1 MNYNMSTLD
10 YYYIDIGVNFA
21 GSEYTDKNITD
32 VLQDFYDNYGESVIS
47 ISNSPKEIPINKRLS
62 NLQLACKFYYTSGCH
77 PHHAKEN
84 PNFSAIENALLTD
97 SKCLCVGEIGL
108 DFNRMFSPKDIQ
120 IEVFERQ
127 IQIAKRLGKSMYL
140 HCRDAFSEFIECV
153 DKYKYYNGVVHCFT
167 GDKHEAN
174 EFVKRGFKLGIT
186 GWLLDKRR
194 NVELIKAVESVPIE
208 SLMIETDAP
217 FMALKKQ
224 KQSVPKNVLT
234 ISEEIARLKGI
245 DNEACA
251 RIIYQ
256 TTKSFFSI

>member
-1 MNYNMSTLD
+1 MTD

-21 GSEYTDKNITD
+21 GHRYTDEIITD

-47 ISNSPKEIPINKRLS
+47 ISNSHKEVPENKRLS
-62 NLQLACKFYYTSGCH
+62 TLSLACKFYYTAGCH
-77 PHHAKEN
+77 PHHANEK
-84 PNFSAIENALLTD
+84 PNFSVIENALLTD
-97 SKCLCVGEIGL
+97 PKCLCVGEIGL
-108 DFNRMFSPKDIQ
+108 DFNRNFSPKNIQ

-127 IQIAKRLGKSMYL
+127 IQLAKRLGKPMYL
-140 HCRDAFSEFIECV
+140 HCREAFDEFIECV

-167 GDKHEAN
+167 GNAHEAT

-186 GWLLDKRR
+186 GWLLDTRR
-194 NVELIKAVESVPIE
+194 NANLIEAVKSVPIE

-224 KQSVPKNVLT
+224 KQSVPKNIIIV
-234 ISEEIARLKGI
+234 SNEIASLKNM

-251 RIIYQ
+251 RTIYQ
-256 TTKSFFSI
+256 TTRAFFSI